1 MNYTKITC
9 RLGSSKIRYD
19 ELSQKEIN
27 MSNSKMGNMFEKLKV
42 AIRYGEEL
50 VKAERHPV
58 GEVNVPKD
66 IGVYLWRSKKDGQI
80 VYIGQALGRGG
91 LYQRINQQHLNE
103 RYRRKDVEKS
113 AFRRN
118 VAEEYKNL
126 KWEEVVPFIIKN
138 YTLSFIT
145 FPKENERLVNFVE
158 KLLQFELEPKYS
170 PYKMTR

>member
-1 MNYTKITC
+1 
-9 RLGSSKIRYD
+9 
-19 ELSQKEIN
+19 
-27 MSNSKMGNMFEKLKV
+27 MFERLKD
-42 AIRYGEEL
+42 AIGYAEQL
-50 VKAERHPV
+50 VNAERNAV

-66 IGVYLWRSKKDGQI
+66 IGIYLWWSKKDSQI

-91 LYQRINQQHLNE
+91 LYQRIIQQHLNE
-103 RYRRKDVEKS
+103 RYRRKGVEKS

-118 VAEEYKNL
+118 VAEEYNL
-126 KWEEVVPFIIKN
+126 KWEEVVPFIKTN

-145 FPKENERLVNFVE
+145 FPKGNERLANFVE